1 MRFYTEAEARAL
13 LPAVIP
19 VIEKLR
25 TSFVELRALQAT
37 IAAESRGATGDGNL
51 LADPW
56 ADEGGDNRVERLNRD
71 LRSAAGHLSELGIEV
86 KDPEKG
92 LVDFYHQ
99 RDGRVVYL
107 CYILGET
114 DIGFWHELQAGFAG
128 RQPL

>member
-1 MRFYTEAEARAL
+1 MRLYTEAEARAI
-13 LPAVIP
+13 LPSIIP

-25 TSFVELRALQAT
+25 DCFVELRALQAT
-37 IAAESRGATGDGNL
+37 IAAEARGATGDGNL

-56 ADEGGDNRVERLNRD
+56 ADEGGDNRVEGLSRD
-71 LRSAAGHLSELGIEV
+71 LRSAAGQLSELGIEV

-92 LVDFYHQ
+92 LIDFYHH

-107 CYILGET
+107 CYMLGESG
-114 DIGFWHELQAGFAG
+114 IGFWHELRAGFAG